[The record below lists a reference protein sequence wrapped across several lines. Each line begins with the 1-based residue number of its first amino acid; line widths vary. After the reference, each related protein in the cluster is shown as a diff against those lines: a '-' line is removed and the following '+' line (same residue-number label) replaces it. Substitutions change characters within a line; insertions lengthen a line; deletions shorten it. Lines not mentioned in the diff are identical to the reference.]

1 MIMKGQVMPAF
12 EQMGKEALQH
22 LVTEVKETVAT
33 EVKIEGN
40 QKKFGAIDMWSS
52 QRRVRQ
58 ASGFLNKW
66 QLS

>member
-12 EQMGKEALQH
+12 EQLGKDELQH
-22 LVTEVKETVAT
+22 LVTEVKETAAT
-33 EVKIEGN
+33 VKTEGA

-58 ASGFLNKW
+58 ASGFLYKW

>member
-12 EQMGKEALQH
+12 VQLGKEELQN

-33 EVKIEGN
+33 VKTEGT
-40 QKKFGAIDMWSS
+40 QKKFGAIDMWNS

-58 ASGFLNKW
+58 ASGFLNRW

>member
-1 MIMKGQVMPAF
+1 MIMKGQRMPAF

-33 EVKIEGN
+33 EVKIKGN
-40 QKKFGAIDMWSS
+40 RKKFGAIDMWSS